1 MTTTFRVDDVK
12 PATDRPPTRPFGET
26 VKGALVVGGDLEM
39 QVVETSTHALLGGVH
54 RAFAEHRPLVLSP
67 DVVWLTIAQGVAQ
80 HIRLNAEALRSRL
93 VRHDGK
99 KKLVVGWN
107 GAFPTE
113 PASIAEIVKRFRE
126 VLGAEIGD
134 GRARLLTCDFSTTTD
149 VERTASE
156 IILLDAFSPFF
167 DLELRCVCGI
177 PEITLT
183 GTVDDWRAIRTRI
196 DVLTELCLDSAR
208 GSLADLRFWT
218 SSLAPIADRLVAA
231 AAGQPDAAF
240 FRELYKPKQAYGAER
255 ITGWIARLYPYLKN
269 YERAG
274 CFDRKNPLLELSI
287 DFLAEDP
294 PKGPHGPG
302 WYNGPSITSDDVP
315 PMGGSCFV
323 SVTDDVSKTAFDV
336 VLEGGVL
343 AVQIDHEQRVVPRAA
358 WTLRKSEGSISTVL
372 ADLALRDDVVRT
384 EASGESADPL
394 RPSLVGSLPTEIN
407 LFHERFG
414 GVRLFVGK
422 NEWRVRGPG
431 ELDTIAFAYENGAR
445 PHGIQRVIDLPDGTC
460 IAIDRTIGGLAFLRV
475 TPVSAPPDEHA
486 EPSSDH
492 EQAPRFFVK
501 EDMRMVQVVSRSLAP
516 LLTKAMATGGAI
528 DMPSIASYWDELF
541 PFVKEPPAP
550 QKPLLATLKGIFT
563 GKKTR

>member
-1 MTTTFRVDDVK
+1 MSTTFRVDDVK
-12 PATDRPPTRPFGET
+12 PATDRPETRRFGDTVT
-26 VKGALVVGGDLEM
+26 VKGALVIGGDLDM
-39 QVVETSTHALLGGVH
+39 QVADVSTHALLGSVH

-80 HIRLNAEALRSRL
+80 HIRLHAEALRSRL
-93 VRHDGK
+93 VRHEGK

-113 PASIAEIVKRFRE
+113 PGPIAEIVKAFRAA
-126 VLGAEIGD
+126 LGAEIGD

-183 GTVDDWRAIRTRI
+183 GTPADWQAIRTRI
-196 DVLTELCLDSAR
+196 DVLTELCLDSTR

-218 SSLAPIADRLVAA
+218 SSLVPIADRLVAA
-231 AAGQPDAAF
+231 ASGKPDAAF
-240 FRELYKPKQAYGAER
+240 FREIYKPKQAYGAER

-274 CFDRKNPLLELSI
+274 YYDRKNPLLELSI

-302 WYNGPSITSDDVP
+302 WYNGPSITSEDVP

-323 SVTDDVSKTAFDV
+323 AVVDDVAKTQFDV

-343 AVQIDHEQRVVPRAA
+343 AVQIDGENRVVPRAA
-358 WTLRKSEGSISTVL
+358 WTLRTSEGSIGSVI
-372 ADLALRDDVVRT
+372 ADLSKRDDVVRT
-384 EASGESADPL
+384 PKVEVNADTL
-394 RPSLVGSLPTEIN
+394 RPSLVDAVPTEVT

-414 GVRLFVGK
+414 GARLFVGK

-460 IAIDRTIGGLAFLRV
+460 IAIDRTMGGLAYLRV
-475 TPVSAPPDEHA
+475 TAVSAAPD
-486 EPSSDH
+486 DGDDD
-492 EQAPRFFVK
+492 APRFFVK
-501 EDMRMVQVVSRSLAP
+501 EDMRMVEVVSRALAP
-516 LLTKAMATGGAI
+516 LLARAMATDGAI
-528 DMPSIASYWDELF
+528 DMPAVASYWDELYE
-541 PFVKEPPAP
+541 FVKEPRPP
-550 QKPLLATLKGIFT
+550 QQPLLATIKGIFT
-563 GKKTR
+563 GKKKR

>member
-1 MTTTFRVDDVK
+1 MSATFRVDDVK
-12 PATDRPPTRPFGET
+12 PAEGRPETRRFGDT
-26 VKGALVVGGDLEM
+26 VKGALVIGGDLEM
-39 QVVETSTHALLGGVH
+39 QVADVSTHALLGAVH

-80 HIRLNAEALRSRL
+80 HVRLNAEALRSRL

-113 PASIAEIVKRFRE
+113 PASIAEIVKAFRAA
-126 VLGAEIGD
+126 LGAEIGD

-183 GTVDDWRAIRTRI
+183 GTPADWRAIRTRI
-196 DVLTELCLDSAR
+196 DVLTELCLDSSR

-218 SSLAPIADRLVAA
+218 SSLVSIADRLVAA
-231 AAGQPDAAF
+231 ASGKPDAAF
-240 FRELYKPKQAYGAER
+240 FREIYKPKQAYGAER

-274 CFDRKNPLLELSI
+274 HYDRKNPLLELSI

-302 WYNGPSITSDDVP
+302 WYSGPSITSEDVP

-323 SVTDDVSKTAFDV
+323 AVVDDVAKTQFDV

-343 AVQIDHEQRVVPRAA
+343 AVQIDGENRVVPRAA
-358 WTLRKSEGSISTVL
+358 WTLRKSEGSIGSVIL
-372 ADLALRDDVVRT
+372 DLSKRDDVVRT
-384 EASGESADPL
+384 PKLEVRAAPL
-394 RPSLVGSLPTEIN
+394 RPSLVDSVPTEVT

-414 GVRLFVGK
+414 GARLFVGK

-445 PHGIQRVIDLPDGTC
+445 PHGIQRLVDLPDGTC
-460 IAIDRTIGGLAFLRV
+460 IAIDRTMGGLAYLRV
-475 TPVSAPPDEHA
+475 TPVSATPD
-486 EPSSDH
+486 DGDDD
-492 EQAPRFFVK
+492 APRIFVK
-501 EDMRMVQVVSRSLAP
+501 EDMRMVEVVSRSLAP
-516 LLTKAMATGGAI
+516 LLARAMATDGAI
-528 DMPSIASYWDELF
+528 DMPAVASYWDELYE
-541 PFVKEPPAP
+541 FVREPRAP
-550 QKPLLATLKGIFT
+550 QQPLLATIKGIFT
-563 GKKTR
+563 GKKKR

>member
-1 MTTTFRVDDVK
+1 MSTTFRVDDVK
-12 PATDRPPTRPFGET
+12 PATDRPETRRFGDTVT

-39 QVVETSTHALLGGVH
+39 QVADVSTHALLGSVH

-80 HIRLNAEALRSRL
+80 HIRLHAEALRSRL
-93 VRHDGK
+93 VRHEGK

-113 PASIAEIVKRFRE
+113 PAPIAEIVKAFRAA
-126 VLGAEIGD
+126 LGAEIGD

-183 GTVDDWRAIRTRI
+183 GTPADWQAIRTRI

-218 SSLAPIADRLVAA
+218 SSLVPIADRLVAA
-231 AAGQPDAAF
+231 ASGKPDAAF
-240 FRELYKPKQAYGAER
+240 FREIYKPKQAYGAER

-274 CFDRKNPLLELSI
+274 YYDRKNPLLELSI

-294 PKGPHGPG
+294 PKGPHGPD
-302 WYNGPSITSDDVP
+302 WYNGPSITSEDVP
-315 PMGGSCFV
+315 PTGGSCFV
-323 SVTDDVSKTAFDV
+323 AVVDDVAKTQFDV

-343 AVQIDHEQRVVPRAA
+343 AVQIDGENRVVPRAA
-358 WTLRKSEGSISTVL
+358 WTLRKSEGSIGSVI
-372 ADLALRDDVVRT
+372 ADLSKRDDVIRT
-384 EASGESADPL
+384 EQVDVSADPL
-394 RPSLVGSLPTEIN
+394 RPSLVDAVPTEVT

-414 GVRLFVGK
+414 GARLFVGK

-431 ELDTIAFAYENGAR
+431 ELDTIAFVYENGAR

-460 IAIDRTIGGLAFLRV
+460 IAIDRTMGGLAYVRV
-475 TPVSAPPDEHA
+475 TPVSAEPDEGDD
-486 EPSSDH
+486 ET
-492 EQAPRFFVK
+492 PRIFVK
-501 EDMRMVQVVSRSLAP
+501 EDMRMVEVVSRSLAP
-516 LLTKAMATGGAI
+516 LLARAMATDGAI
-528 DMPSIASYWDELF
+528 DMPAVASYWDELYE
-541 PFVKEPPAP
+541 FVKEPRAP
-550 QKPLLATLKGIFT
+550 QQPLLATIKGIFT
-563 GKKTR
+563 GKKKG